1 MTPLRHSADRCFRKT
16 SSKCPEAHLSRI
28 NKKLHDL
35 PVEFGGLDVAESVG
49 SGGGE
54 EEDVGRDELV
64 ALHPDHVANLDSVPF
79 LVDERALAH
88 HPRYPVVD
96 LVVRPVPLDF
106 IVSIFE
112 RGEGEHADQGQQRRD
127 GRQRGDLRDELQKTG
142 KRRDCALGNSYSVI
156 FCIIFTLV
164 KSSNISARN

>member
-1 MTPLRHSADRCFRKT
+1 MY
-16 SSKCPEAHLSRI
+16 
-28 NKKLHDL
+28 L
-35 PVEFGGLDVAESVG
+35 PVELGGLDVAEPVG
-49 SGGGE
+49 AGGGE

-106 IVSIFE
+106 IVSVLE
-112 RGEGEHADQGQQRRD
+112 RGEREHTDQGQQRRD
-127 GRQRGDLRDELQKTG
+127 GRQRGDLRDELEKQEEK
-142 KRRDCALGNSYSVI
+142 DS
-156 FCIIFTLV
+156 
-164 KSSNISARN
+164 